1 MSDNTTL
8 LDDMY
13 RLRDFILNS
22 NICPDIGPLNRLISK
37 LQANINSDTREKFEY
52 SLDDL
57 VFILNEKC
65 GTICPTQITPKD
77 SPIEIH
83 LELILKSEGPYEFSK
98 IKELSGQLRL
108 KAEWL
113 NEGVEDVE
121 LKTSHSA
128 WHFDYHVPKTGDG
141 VNSFAHPQFH
151 LQNGGN
157 KLTDNL
163 NDYGELMILDAPRLP
178 LPPMDV
184 ILAIDFIISNFFGS
198 IWQQALSDSE
208 YIDVVK
214 RAQEAW
220 WKPYYEGISQHWS
233 NNGVGISSS
242 LIPNLL

>member
-1 MSDNTTL
+1 MNTNENL
-8 LDDMY
+8 LDDMC
-13 RLRDFILNS
+13 RLRDFLLNS
-22 NICPDIGPLNRLISK
+22 KICPDIGPLSRLISK
-37 LQANINSDTREKFEY
+37 LQANINSGAEENFEY

-57 VFILNEKC
+57 VFNLCEKC
-65 GTICPTQITPKD
+65 GTICPTQITPKE

-113 NEGVEDVE
+113 NDRTPDAE

-128 WHFDYHVPKTGDG
+128 WHFDYHVSKKGDG
-141 VNSFAHPQFH
+141 ANLFSHPQFH

-184 ILAIDFIISNFFGS
+184 ILAIDFIISNFFGLT
-198 IWQQALSDSE
+198 WQKALCDSE

-233 NNGVGISSS
+233 GNGSGISNA
-242 LIPNLL
+242 LIPSLL

>member
-1 MSDNTTL
+1 MNNNTTL
-8 LDDMY
+8 LDDMC
-13 RLRDFILNS
+13 RLRDFLYDS
-22 NICPDIGPLNRLISK
+22 RICPDVNPLNRLISK
-37 LQANINSDTREKFEY
+37 LNANLHSETGEDFEY

-57 VFILNEKC
+57 VFYLSEKS
-65 GTICPTQITPKD
+65 GTICPTQITPKEN
-77 SPIEIH
+77 PIEIH

-108 KAEWL
+108 KAEWI
-113 NEGVEDVE
+113 NDTTEKIEI
-121 LKTSHSA
+121 KTSHSA
-128 WHFDYHVPKTGDG
+128 WHFDYHVPRMGDG
-141 VNSFAHPQFH
+141 VNSFTHPQFH

-157 KLTDNL
+157 RLTDNL

-198 IWQQALSDSE
+198 IWQQALCDSE

-214 RAQEAW
+214 RAQKAW

-233 NNGVGISSS
+233 GNGSGISNI